1 MLWTV
6 PLTLTLGR
14 DLVAGLGMEADRG
27 RGGGGAALRLGRW
40 GPEPG
45 LREGRGLVGKA

>member
-14 DLVAGLGMEADRG
+14 DLVAGLRMEAWKD
-27 RGGGGAALRLGRW
+27 AWDNLPHLLLEADQFQC
-40 GPEPG
+40 PQET
-45 LREGRGLVGKA
+45 

>member
-14 DLVAGLGMEADRG
+14 DLVAGLGMEAWRDARDR
-27 RGGGGAALRLGRW
+27 LPHL
-40 GPEPG
+40 
-45 LREGRGLVGKA
+45 LVEASQFQCPQET